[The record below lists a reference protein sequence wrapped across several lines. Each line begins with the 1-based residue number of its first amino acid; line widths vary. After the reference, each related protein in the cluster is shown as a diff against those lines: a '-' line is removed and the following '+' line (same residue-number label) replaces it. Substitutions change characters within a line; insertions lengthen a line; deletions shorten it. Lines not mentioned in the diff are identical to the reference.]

1 MRKAEQTTELIL
13 NTTESLILESG
24 GDVER
29 VTIRQI
35 AERASV
41 SVGLV
46 NYYFTSKTRLME
58 ACVQR
63 MIGGVVGS
71 FVPQL
76 PQDAKK
82 AERLGKVAAQ
92 VADYLDGH
100 AQISRIS
107 ILGDLN
113 EPNARDNTIKTAFGF
128 SKTVSRDVEDP
139 DALIRSFC
147 LTAILQSA
155 FLRKE
160 VLKESIGVDWDNPV
174 ERESFFLRVSGW
186 LLSGQNETNRS
197 K

>member
-13 NTTESLILESG
+13 NTTESLILESD

-46 NYYFTSKTRLME
+46 NYYFTSKTRLIE

-76 PQDAKK
+76 PQDASK

-100 AQISRIS
+100 PQISRIS
-107 ILGDLN
+107 ILGDFN
-113 EPNARDNTIKTAFGF
+113 EPGARDNTIKTAIGF
-128 SKTVSRDVEDP
+128 SKTVLRDVEDP
-139 DALIRSFC
+139 DAMIRSFC
-147 LTAILQSA
+147 LAAILQSV
-155 FLRKE
+155 FLRKDM
-160 VLKESIGVDWDNPV
+160 LKESIGVDWNSSA

-186 LLSGQNETNRS
+186 LLSGQSESR
-197 K
+197 

>member
-1 MRKAEQTTELIL
+1 MGNAEQTTELIL
-13 NTTESLILESG
+13 QTAETLILESD
-24 GDVER
+24 GDAEQ

-35 AERASV
+35 AERANI

-46 NYYFTSKTRLME
+46 NYYFSSKAKLIE

-71 FVPQL
+71 FVPKL
-76 PQDAKK
+76 PPDVER

-92 VADYLDGH
+92 VADYLDQH
-100 AQISRIS
+100 PQISRIS
-107 ILGDLN
+107 ILGDMSA
-113 EPNARDNTIKTAFGF
+113 PSCKDNTIKTAYGF
-128 SKTVSRDVEDP
+128 SKTVSRDVADA

-160 VLKESIGVDWDNPV
+160 VLKDCIGVDWAD
-174 ERESFFLRVSGW
+174 ETQREAFLLRVSGW
-186 LLSGQNETNRS
+186 LLSGQEDNT
-197 K
+197 

>member
-1 MRKAEQTTELIL
+1 MGNAERTTELIL
-13 NTTESLILESG
+13 QTAEAFIIESG
-24 GDVER
+24 GDAER

-35 AERASV
+35 AERANI

-46 NYYFTSKTRLME
+46 NYYFSSKTKLME

-76 PQDAKK
+76 PPDAGK
-82 AERLGKVAAQ
+82 AECLGKVASQ
-92 VADYLDGH
+92 VADYLEGH
-100 AQISRIS
+100 PQISRIS

-113 EPNARDNTIKTAFGF
+113 EPNARDNTMGTTRGF
-128 SKTVSRDVEDP
+128 SRTVSQDADDP
-139 DALIRSFC
+139 DVMIRSFC

-155 FLRKE
+155 FLRKD
-160 VLKESIGVDWDNPV
+160 VLKESIGVDWNDTV
-174 ERESFFLRVSGW
+174 QREQLFQRVAGW
-186 LLSGQNETNRS
+186 LLCGLDEKET

>member
-76 PQDAKK
+76 PQDASK

-128 SKTVSRDVEDP
+128 SKTVSQDIEDP

-155 FLRKE
+155 FLRKD
-160 VLKESIGVDWDNPV
+160 VLEESIGVDWNNPV

-186 LLSGQNETNRS
+186 LLSGQNETI
-197 K
+197 